1 MLNTTIVDRRST
13 TQEVHN
19 HTETNVECSGNIA
32 KSEDIHRF
40 ISFDTSKQAYKT
52 VFSSRPFYIEREQKE
67 DGQVEREIGRHT
79 FKEAR
84 YKEID
89 TRINISVK
97 QVLITGKIFTLE
109 IVELGKED
117 VSQVYNW
124 GDKKTIYFK
133 NPTIL

>member
-19 HTETNVECSGNIA
+19 HTETNVETSGNIKKTENA
-32 KSEDIHRF
+32 HRF

-52 VFSSRPFYIEREQKE
+52 TFSSKPFYIEKIQRE
-67 DGQVEREIGRHT
+67 DGYSEGYLSKFQRMMYRD
-79 FKEAR
+79 KET
-84 YKEID
+84 KIF
-89 TRINISVK
+89 ISVK

-109 IVELGKED
+109 IEELKRED
-117 VSQVYNW
+117 ITPQYNW
-124 GDKKTIYFK
+124 TENKSIYLN